1 MQTYTFYLHDGPDEI
16 PAFEI
21 ELFEERALALNFARR
36 LLADRPRYD
45 LVVVVEEETEVA
57 RFDRPA
63 PLATPS
69 NRHGGESVAL

>member
-45 LVVVVEEETEVA
+45 LVVVMEEETEVA
-57 RFDRPA
+57 RFDRPSPPA
-63 PLATPS
+63 APS
-69 NRHGGESVAL
+69 NHRGGEAAAL